1 MESVKR
7 YGLYTMKDKISEVG
21 PVAESRIIG
30 LRAGFEYTK
39 IPLLKQFCY
48 FQKASVVR
56 NVITLQ
62 TVRRNETL
70 DLFNSN

>member
-39 IPLLKQFCY
+39 IPLLK
-48 FQKASVVR
+48 
-56 NVITLQ
+56 
-62 TVRRNETL
+62 
-70 DLFNSN
+70 

>member
-30 LRAGFEYTK
+30 LRAGVRIYQNPFVK
-39 IPLLKQFCY
+39 AVLLLSESKRC
-48 FQKASVVR
+48 QKCNNIA
-56 NVITLQ
+56 
-62 TVRRNETL
+62 
-70 DLFNSN
+70 NSLKK